1 HSGDN
6 FQYYDP
12 RQARRYFSFDEFQ
25 QPIVVGAW
33 HHEWSPGMHTMFLGG
48 RLMNEQQFSD
58 RAVPEYILVED
69 PAGTIYAVDQTGF
82 DVDYHNEFEIYSA
95 ELNQLFDGPWFSL
108 SAGARYQSGEFQAKS
123 HLSNPSR
130 VPFLVPTNSVTEV
143 EEDFERVTGYGYLT
157 VKPVE

>member
-1 HSGDN
+1 VRPNNELDSIEWYSTIKCQITPQDSVLALVKYQDYHSGDN

-33 HHEWSPGMHTMFLGG
+33 HHEWSPGMHTMFLDG
-48 RLMNEQQFSD
+48 RPMNEQQFSD

-123 HLSNPSR
+123 HLS
-130 VPFLVPTNSVTEV
+130 
-143 EEDFERVTGYGYLT
+143 
-157 VKPVE
+157 